1 MSETIFK
8 KVDYHLGGLM
18 NDINLGRI
26 GLPEIQRPFVWKNA
40 EVRDLFDS
48 MYKGYPIGYLLF
60 WENGVVDEQRSIGT
74 DEKQM
79 APQLVVVDGQQR
91 LTSLY
96 AVIKGVPVVRKNY
109 EAEVIR
115 ISFNPLEEKFEVTD
129 AAIER
134 DKSYI
139 SDISKLWRD
148 DSDLFA
154 IVGEY
159 LSELQSNRMISPDED
174 KKIKNSITKLK
185 GLLTFPFTT
194 LQLAPDISEEDV
206 SDVFVR
212 VNSKG
217 AKLNQADFILTLMSV
232 FWDEGRTALEEF
244 CRDSR
249 KPSKD
254 EASPFNYFIDPSPDQ
269 LLRVSI
275 GLGFK
280 RARLRYVYSILRGKD
295 LETEQFSDERRVEQ
309 FDLLRKAQEK
319 TLDLQ
324 NWHDFMVC
332 IHQAGFRSDK
342 MISSANNLLFSYIL
356 YLIGQTEYKVDKFT
370 ARRMISQWF
379 FMSAMSGRFT
389 GSPETA
395 MDFDLASLREIS
407 KPEEFVSW
415 LGSVCDITLTNDFW
429 EVNLPNE
436 LATSAP
442 RSPSLFAY
450 NASLILLKA
459 RALYSKETVADLLD
473 PALHAKKKSVERHHL
488 FPKGYL
494 AKLGISGTRATNQ
507 IANYAYV
514 EWSDNVKIS
523 DQAPADYVPQLEE
536 RFSAAELEKMY
547 YYHALP
553 RNWPQMK
560 YETFLERRRE
570 LMAAIIREGYD
581 RLTSGEQID
590 VRSEEFNLDSLM
602 EIGESETVEFK
613 STLRINMHTGEPD
626 KRMEHA
632 VLRTLAGFLNTNGGT
647 LITGVA
653 DDGAALGIE
662 VDKFPNEDK
671 MSLHLANIVKS
682 RMGPH
687 AMTLIHPHFEEYE
700 DEKVFVVRCPSA
712 PVPVFVKDNNDERF
726 YVRTGPSSTEL
737 TASQTQEYIKSRFN

>member
-1 MSETIFK
+1 
-8 KVDYHLGGLM
+8 
-18 NDINLGRI
+18 NDISLGRI

-174 KKIKNSITKLK
+174 KKIKDSITKLK

-309 FDLLRKAQEK
+309 FDL
-319 TLDLQ
+319 
-324 NWHDFMVC
+324 
-332 IHQAGFRSDK
+332 
-342 MISSANNLLFSYIL
+342 
-356 YLIGQTEYKVDKFT
+356 
-370 ARRMISQWF
+370 
-379 FMSAMSGRFT
+379 
-389 GSPETA
+389 
-395 MDFDLASLREIS
+395 
-407 KPEEFVSW
+407 
-415 LGSVCDITLTNDFW
+415 
-429 EVNLPNE
+429 
-436 LATSAP
+436 
-442 RSPSLFAY
+442 
-450 NASLILLKA
+450 
-459 RALYSKETVADLLD
+459 
-473 PALHAKKKSVERHHL
+473 
-488 FPKGYL
+488 
-494 AKLGISGTRATNQ
+494 
-507 IANYAYV
+507 
-514 EWSDNVKIS
+514 
-523 DQAPADYVPQLEE
+523 
-536 RFSAAELEKMY
+536 
-547 YYHALP
+547 
-553 RNWPQMK
+553 
-560 YETFLERRRE
+560 
-570 LMAAIIREGYD
+570 
-581 RLTSGEQID
+581 
-590 VRSEEFNLDSLM
+590 
-602 EIGESETVEFK
+602 
-613 STLRINMHTGEPD
+613 
-626 KRMEHA
+626 
-632 VLRTLAGFLNTNGGT
+632 
-647 LITGVA
+647 
-653 DDGAALGIE
+653 
-662 VDKFPNEDK
+662 
-671 MSLHLANIVKS
+671 
-682 RMGPH
+682 
-687 AMTLIHPHFEEYE
+687 
-700 DEKVFVVRCPSA
+700 
-712 PVPVFVKDNNDERF
+712 
-726 YVRTGPSSTEL
+726 
-737 TASQTQEYIKSRFN
+737 

>member
-174 KKIKNSITKLK
+174 KKIKDSITKLK

-379 FMSAMSGRFT
+379 FMSAMS
-389 GSPETA
+389 
-395 MDFDLASLREIS
+395 
-407 KPEEFVSW
+407 
-415 LGSVCDITLTNDFW
+415 
-429 EVNLPNE
+429 
-436 LATSAP
+436 
-442 RSPSLFAY
+442 
-450 NASLILLKA
+450 
-459 RALYSKETVADLLD
+459 
-473 PALHAKKKSVERHHL
+473 
-488 FPKGYL
+488 
-494 AKLGISGTRATNQ
+494 
-507 IANYAYV
+507 
-514 EWSDNVKIS
+514 
-523 DQAPADYVPQLEE
+523 
-536 RFSAAELEKMY
+536 
-547 YYHALP
+547 
-553 RNWPQMK
+553 
-560 YETFLERRRE
+560 E
-570 LMAAIIREGYD
+570 LM
-581 RLTSGEQID
+581 
-590 VRSEEFNLDSLM
+590 SL
-602 EIGESETVEFK
+602 S
-613 STLRINMHTGEPD
+613 
-626 KRMEHA
+626 
-632 VLRTLAGFLNTNGGT
+632 
-647 LITGVA
+647 
-653 DDGAALGIE
+653 
-662 VDKFPNEDK
+662 
-671 MSLHLANIVKS
+671 
-682 RMGPH
+682 
-687 AMTLIHPHFEEYE
+687 
-700 DEKVFVVRCPSA
+700 
-712 PVPVFVKDNNDERF
+712 
-726 YVRTGPSSTEL
+726 
-737 TASQTQEYIKSRFN
+737 